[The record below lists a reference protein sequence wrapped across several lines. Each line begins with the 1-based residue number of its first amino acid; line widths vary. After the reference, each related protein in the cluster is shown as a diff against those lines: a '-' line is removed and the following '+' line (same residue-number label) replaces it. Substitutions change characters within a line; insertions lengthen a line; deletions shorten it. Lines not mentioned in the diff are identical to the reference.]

1 MKNIYSNIYKPT
13 NNNLSKAKIVIE
25 KGDVVAVPTETVYG
39 LAANAYNTK
48 AVKKI
53 FSLKKRPSNNP
64 LIVHFKNVEQI
75 KKEAIIN
82 KNFLKLVKKFSPGP
96 LTYVLKKKGDSK
108 ISRLANKNLDT
119 IAVRIPSEKNI
130 IKLLNIV
137 KCPLAAPSAN
147 KSKSL
152 SPTTAK
158 HVAEEFGNKL
168 KMIIDGGV
176 CKVGIESTVID
187 LTTKPKILREGG
199 ISSQVIGKFLK
210 MKLSENKNKIIKSPG
225 QIGLHYS
232 PGMPIYMN
240 REKATENGA
249 LITFGNKNYG
259 NQNTFNLSTGGNL
272 KEAAKNFFNTLRV
285 IKNKKFKSIS
295 VNKIPN
301 KNLGKAINE
310 RLRRAAYYEWKY
322 NWS

>member
-64 LIVHFKNVEQI
+64 LIVHFKNIEQI

-96 LTYVLKKKGDSK
+96 LTYVLKKKKNSK

-199 ISSQVIGKFLK
+199 ISSEVIGKFLK

-259 NQNTFNLSTGGNL
+259 KQNTFNLSTGGNL

-310 RLRRAAYYEWKY
+310 RLRRAAYYE
-322 NWS
+322 

>member
-13 NNNLSKAKIVIE
+13 NNNLGKAKDAIE
-25 KGDVVAVPTETVYG
+25 KGDVVAIPTETVYG
-39 LAANAYNTK
+39 LAANAYNTR

-64 LIVHFKNVEQI
+64 LIIHFKNVEQI
-75 KKEAIIN
+75 KKEAVIN

-96 LTYVLKKKGDSK
+96 LTYVLKKRSGSRISK
-108 ISRLANKNLDT
+108 IANKGLAT
-119 IAVRIPSEKNI
+119 LAVRIPNEKNTT
-130 IKLLNIV
+130 KLLNIL

-147 KSKSL
+147 RSKSL

-158 HVAEEFGNKL
+158 HVAEEFGSRIG
-168 KMIIDGGV
+168 MIIDGGTS
-176 CKVGIESTVID
+176 KIGIESTVID
-187 LTTKPKILREGG
+187 LTTTPKILREGG
-199 ISSQVIGKFLK
+199 LSSEVIGKFLK
-210 MKLSENKNKIIKSPG
+210 IKLSEKENKIIKSPG
-225 QIGLHYS
+225 QISLHYS

-272 KEAAKNFFNTLRV
+272 KEAAKNFFNTLRI

-310 RLRRAAYYEWKY
+310 RLRRAAFYE
-322 NWS
+322 

>member
-13 NNNLSKAKIVIE
+13 NNNLNKAKIVIE

-130 IKLLNIV
+130 IKLLNIL

-199 ISSQVIGKFLK
+199 LSSEVIEKFLK
-210 MKLSENKNKIIKSPG
+210 MKLFENKNKIIKSPG

-232 PGMPIYMN
+232 PGIPIYMN
-240 REKATENGA
+240 REKATKDGA
-249 LITFGNKNYG
+249 LITFGNKNYS
-259 NQNTFNLSTGGNL
+259 NHNTFNLSTSGNL
-272 KEAAKNFFNTLRV
+272 IEAAKNFFNTLRL

-295 VNKIPN
+295 INKIPN

-310 RLRRAAYYEWKY
+310 RLRRATYYE
-322 NWS
+322 

>member
-13 NNNLSKAKIVIE
+13 NNNLSKAKVAIE
-25 KGDVVAVPTETVYG
+25 KGDLVAIPTETVYG

-53 FSLKKRPSNNP
+53 FSLKKRSISNP
-64 LIVHFKNVEQI
+64 LIIHFKNIEQI
-75 KKEAIIN
+75 KKEAVIN
-82 KNFLKLVKKFSPGP
+82 KNFLRLVKKFSPGP
-96 LTYVLKKKGDSK
+96 LTYVLKKRSGSK
-108 ISRLANKNLDT
+108 ISKLANKGLT
-119 IAVRIPSEKNI
+119 TLAVRIPSEKNT
-130 IKLLNIV
+130 IKLLNIL
-137 KCPLAAPSAN
+137 KFPLAAPSAN

-158 HVAEEFGNKL
+158 HVAEEFGNTI
-168 KMIIDGGV
+168 KMIIDGGT
-176 CKVGIESTVID
+176 CKIGIESTVID

-199 ISSQVIGKFLK
+199 LSSEVIGKFLRI
-210 MKLSENKNKIIKSPG
+210 KLSENENKIIKSPG

-232 PGMPIYMN
+232 PGIPIYMN

-249 LITFGNKNYG
+249 LITFGNKNYS
-259 NQNTFNLSTGGNL
+259 NQNTFNLSTAGNL
-272 KEAAKNFFNTLRV
+272 KDAAKNFFNTLRV

-310 RLRRAAYYEWKY
+310 RLRRAAYYE
-322 NWS
+322 

>member
-13 NNNLSKAKIVIE
+13 NNNLSKAKIAIE
-25 KGDVVAVPTETVYG
+25 KGDVVGVPTETVYG

-64 LIVHFKNVEQI
+64 LIIHFKNIEQI

-82 KNFLKLVKKFSPGP
+82 KDFLKLVKKFSPGP
-96 LTYVLKKKGDSK
+96 LTYVLKKKRDSK
-108 ISRLANKNLDT
+108 ISKLANKGLDT

-130 IKLLNIV
+130 IKLLSIV

-158 HVAEEFGNKL
+158 HVAEEFSNKL

-199 ISSQVIGKFLK
+199 LSSEAIEKFLK
-210 MKLSENKNKIIKSPG
+210 MKLFENKNKIIKSPG

-232 PGMPIYMN
+232 PGIPIYMN
-240 REKATENGA
+240 REKATKDGA
-249 LITFGNKNYG
+249 LITFGNKNYS
-259 NQNTFNLSTGGNL
+259 NHNTFNLSTGGNL
-272 KEAAKNFFNTLRV
+272 KEAAKNFFNTLRI

-295 VNKIPN
+295 INKIPN

-310 RLRRAAYYEWKY
+310 RLRRAAYYE
-322 NWS
+322 

>member
-1 MKNIYSNIYKPT
+1 MKNIYSNICKPT
-13 NNNLSKAKIVIE
+13 NNNLSKAKIAIE
-25 KGDVVAVPTETVYG
+25 TGDVVAIPTETVYG

-53 FSLKKRPSNNP
+53 FSLKKRPNNNP
-64 LIVHFKNVEQI
+64 LIIHFKNVEQI
-75 KKEAIIN
+75 KKEAVIN

-96 LTYVLKKKGDSK
+96 LTYVLKKKNSSK
-108 ISRLANKNLDT
+108 ISKLANKGLAT
-119 IAVRIPSEKNI
+119 LAVRIPNEKNT
-130 IKLLNIV
+130 IKLLDILN
-137 KCPLAAPSAN
+137 CPLAAPSAN

-158 HVAEEFGNKL
+158 HVAEEFGNRIG
-168 KMIIDGGV
+168 MIVDGGP
-176 CKVGIESTVID
+176 CKIGIESTVID

-199 ISSQVIGKFLK
+199 ISSEVIEKFLK
-210 MKLSENKNKIIKSPG
+210 IKLSENENKIIKSPG

-259 NQNTFNLSTGGNL
+259 NQNTFNLSIGGNL
-272 KEAAKNFFNTLRV
+272 KKAAKNFFNILRI

-310 RLRRAAYYEWKY
+310 RLRRAAYYE
-322 NWS
+322 

>member
-13 NNNLSKAKIVIE
+13 NNNLSKAKIAIE

-39 LAANAYNTK
+39 LAANAYNSD
-48 AVKKI
+48 AIKKI

-64 LIVHFKNVEQI
+64 LIVHFKNIEQI

-96 LTYVLKKKGDSK
+96 LTYVLKRKGSSK
-108 ISRLANKNLDT
+108 ISKLANKGLDT

-130 IKLLNIV
+130 IKLLNIL

-158 HVAEEFGNKL
+158 HVAEEFGNSL

-199 ISSQVIGKFLK
+199 LSSEVIEKFLK
-210 MKLSENKNKIIKSPG
+210 TKLLENKNKIIKSPG

-232 PGMPIYMN
+232 PGIPIYMN
-240 REKATENGA
+240 REKATKDGA
-249 LITFGNKNYG
+249 LITFGNKNYS
-259 NQNTFNLSTGGNL
+259 NQNTFKLSTSGNL
-272 KEAAKNFFNTLRV
+272 KEAAKNFFNTLRI

-301 KNLGKAINE
+301 KDLGRAINE
-310 RLRRAAYYEWKY
+310 RLRRAAYYE
-322 NWS
+322 

>member
-13 NNNLSKAKIVIE
+13 NNNLSKAKVAIE
-25 KGDVVAVPTETVYG
+25 KGDVVAIPTETVYG

-64 LIVHFKNVEQI
+64 LIIHFKNIEQI
-75 KKEAIIN
+75 KKEAVIN

-96 LTYVLKKKGDSK
+96 LTYVLKKRNSSK
-108 ISRLANKNLDT
+108 ISKLANKALAT
-119 IAVRIPSEKNI
+119 IAVRIPSEKNT
-130 IKLLNIV
+130 IKLLNILN
-137 KCPLAAPSAN
+137 CPLAAPSAN
-147 KSKSL
+147 RSKSL
-152 SPTTAK
+152 SPTTAN
-158 HVAEEFGNKL
+158 HVAEEFGSSIR
-168 KMIIDGGV
+168 MIIDGGA
-176 CKVGIESTVID
+176 CKIGIESTVID

-199 ISSQVIGKFLK
+199 LSSEIIGKFLK
-210 MKLSENKNKIIKSPG
+210 IKLSKNQNKIIKSPG

-240 REKATENGA
+240 RERATKDGA
-249 LITFGNKNYG
+249 LITFGNKNYS
-259 NQNTFNLSTGGNL
+259 NRNTFNLSTGGNL
-272 KEAAKNFFNTLRV
+272 KEAAKNFFNTLRI

-301 KNLGKAINE
+301 KDFGKAINE
-310 RLRRAAYYEWKY
+310 RLRRAAYYE
-322 NWS
+322 

>member
-13 NNNLSKAKIVIE
+13 NNNLNKAKIAIE

-199 ISSQVIGKFLK
+199 LSSEVIEKFLK
-210 MKLSENKNKIIKSPG
+210 MKLFENKNKIIKSPG

-240 REKATENGA
+240 REKATKDGA
-249 LITFGNKNYG
+249 LITFGNKNYS
-259 NQNTFNLSTGGNL
+259 NHNTFNLSTSGNL

-301 KNLGKAINE
+301 KDLGKAINE
-310 RLRRAAYYEWKY
+310 RLRRAAYYE
-322 NWS
+322 

>member
-64 LIVHFKNVEQI
+64 LIVHFKNIEQI

-96 LTYVLKKKGDSK
+96 LTYVLKKKRDSK

-199 ISSQVIGKFLK
+199 LSSEVIEKFLK
-210 MKLSENKNKIIKSPG
+210 MKLFENKNKIIKSPG

-240 REKATENGA
+240 REKATKDGA
-249 LITFGNKNYG
+249 LITFGNKNYS
-259 NQNTFNLSTGGNL
+259 NHNTFNLSTSGNL
-272 KEAAKNFFNTLRV
+272 IEAAKNFFNTLRL

-295 VNKIPN
+295 INKIPN
-301 KNLGKAINE
+301 KDLGKAINE
-310 RLRRAAYYEWKY
+310 RLRRAAYYE
-322 NWS
+322 

>member
-13 NNNLSKAKIVIE
+13 NNNLNKAKIAIE

-64 LIVHFKNVEQI
+64 LIVHFKNIEQI

-199 ISSQVIGKFLK
+199 LSSEVIEKFLK
-210 MKLSENKNKIIKSPG
+210 MKLFENKNKIIKSPG

-240 REKATENGA
+240 REKATKDGA
-249 LITFGNKNYG
+249 LITFGNKNYS
-259 NQNTFNLSTGGNL
+259 NHNTFNLSTSGNL
-272 KEAAKNFFNTLRV
+272 IEAAKNFFNTLRL

-295 VNKIPN
+295 INKIPN

-310 RLRRAAYYEWKY
+310 RLRRAAYYE
-322 NWS
+322 

>member
-1 MKNIYSNIYKPT
+1 MKNIYSNIYKAT
-13 NNNLSKAKIVIE
+13 NNNLYKAKIVIE

-39 LAANAYNTK
+39 LAANAYNNK

-53 FSLKKRPSNNP
+53 FALKKRPSHNP
-64 LIVHFKNVEQI
+64 LIIHFKNIEQI
-75 KKEAIIN
+75 KKETIIN
-82 KNFLKLVKKFSPGP
+82 NNFLKLAKKFSPGP
-96 LTYVLKKKGDSK
+96 LTYVLKKKKNSK
-108 ISRLANKNLDT
+108 ISKLANKGLGS

-130 IKLLNIV
+130 LKLLNMLE
-137 KCPLAAPSAN
+137 CPLAAPSAN

-158 HVAEEFGNKL
+158 HVAEEFNGKV
-168 KMIIDGGV
+168 KIIIDGGA
-176 CKVGIESTVID
+176 CKIGIESTVID
-187 LTTKPKILREGG
+187 LTAKPKILREGG
-199 ISSQVIGKFLK
+199 LTSEIIEKFLK
-210 MKLSENKNKIIKSPG
+210 TKLSENKNKVIKSPG

-240 REKATENGA
+240 RNKAIKDGA
-249 LITFGNKNYG
+249 LIAFANRSYSNKNV
-259 NQNTFNLSTGGNL
+259 FNLSTKGNL

-301 KNLGKAINE
+301 KDLGKAINE
-310 RLRRAAYYEWKY
+310 RLIRAAQYE
-322 NWS
+322 

>member
-13 NNNLSKAKIVIE
+13 NNNLSKAKVAIE
-25 KGDVVAVPTETVYG
+25 KGDVVAIPTETVYG

-53 FSLKKRPSNNP
+53 FSLKKRPINNP
-64 LIVHFKNVEQI
+64 LIIHFKNIEQI
-75 KKEAIIN
+75 KKEAVIN
-82 KNFLKLVKKFSPGP
+82 KNFLRLVKKFSPGP
-96 LTYVLKKKGDSK
+96 LTYVLKKRSGSRISK
-108 ISRLANKNLDT
+108 IANKGLAT
-119 IAVRIPSEKNI
+119 LAVRIPSEKNT
-130 IKLLNIV
+130 IKLLNIL

-147 KSKSL
+147 RSKSL

-158 HVAEEFGNKL
+158 HVAEEFGSRIG
-168 KMIIDGGV
+168 MIIDGGA
-176 CKVGIESTVID
+176 CKIGMESTVID

-199 ISSQVIGKFLK
+199 ISSEVIGKFLK

-259 NQNTFNLSTGGNL
+259 NQNTFNLSTKGNL
-272 KEAAKNFFNTLRV
+272 NEAAKNFFNTLRV

-310 RLRRAAYYEWKY
+310 RLRRAAYYE
-322 NWS
+322 